1 MPLLSET
8 TRRSPMLRLLL
19 RAGLDL
25 FYAAGEAAEAGGESR
40 AMNRQLAQSLNRSPA
55 KHDSDLTTPSAPS
68 LRSAQPLLGLR
79 PLGLAPRA
87 LLCEEGNALIRLDR
101 IHKIY
106 QMGDVEVHALRGV
119 SLEIHRGEFVAIMGP
134 SGSGKSTMM
143 NIIGCLD
150 QPTKGHYFLEG
161 VDVSTVDK
169 PGLADIRNKSV
180 GFVFQSFNLVPR
192 TSALENVELPLI
204 YAGVSARERLRRAR
218 ESLATVGLA
227 DRERNMP
234 NQLSGGQQ
242 QRVALARA
250 LVNNPSIIL
259 ADEPTGALDTRT
271 SVEVMEIFQRLN
283 RERNLTLIIVTH
295 EPDVAQ
301 YADRIIQFRD
311 GRIRR
316 DIRVENRKNA
326 SEVLRQMPPETEDE
340 DDEDESAGHP

>member
-1 MPLLSET
+1 MSSRFAIPTESG
-8 TRRSPMLRLLL
+8 PQ
-19 RAGLDL
+19 A
-25 FYAAGEAAEAGGESR
+25 AAGDAVIHLE
-40 AMNRQLAQSLNRSPA
+40 
-55 KHDSDLTTPSAPS
+55 
-68 LRSAQPLLGLR
+68 
-79 PLGLAPRA
+79 
-87 LLCEEGNALIRLDR
+87 R

-106 QMGDVEVHALRGV
+106 SMGDIEVHALRGV
-119 SLEIHRGEFVAIMGP
+119 SLEIRRGEFVAIMGP

-150 QPTKGHYFLEG
+150 RPTKGSYFLDG

-180 GFVFQSFNLVPR
+180 GFVFQSFNLVSR

-204 YAGVSARERLRRAR
+204 YAGVAARERTRRAR
-218 ESLATVGLA
+218 QALSEVGLA

-250 LVNNPSIIL
+250 LVNNPALIL

-271 SVEVMEIFQRLN
+271 SVEMMEIFQRLN
-283 RERNLTLIIVTH
+283 LERSLTVILVTH
-295 EPDVAQ
+295 EPDIAQ
-301 YADRIIQFRD
+301 YANRIIQFRD

-316 DIRVENRKNA
+316 DFPVENRRDA
-326 SEVLRQMPPETEDE
+326 REVLTQLAPESDD
-340 DDEDESAGHP
+340 DDEDEFLS